1 MQTGTPL
8 VRALGG
14 LLVLAALCTGPL
26 PAWALSGNAQIAL
39 AGTGKFDELAAGVE
53 AMVGKEPLK
62 TGDWHAL
69 CYAYSRIK
77 RYGKIMECLDQLDR
91 AVAGRDKSTR
101 LFGLDDATAA
111 SYLMRAEAQIELGEY
126 PQAIL
131 LADKALLWYQSE
143 KSDDQDIYVNALAAK
158 ALSALALGQRAQAQA
173 LANNLDKFS
182 ASRDFAGARSLAFA
196 RVNMALGHWQKV
208 LDALAEDRLLG
219 LRSFLDNLASG
230 AFLRGVNN
238 WVWIELPRG
247 FMQTKALMELGRIE
261 EARVGYDQ
269 LLAIPQVTA
278 NGEIHWMALFD
289 RGRIAEQQNQP
300 ELAERL
306 YQQAAVA
313 IERQRMSINSEANKI
328 GFVGNKQS
336 VYARLV
342 ATQFS
347 LGRFPQAFESMER
360 GKSRALV
367 DMLASRPSHALV
379 APNQVNAALV
389 TQVLERMREADLDS
403 RRQEVRSIQAALQ
416 PASSPSSRALASELP
431 GALASLVTV
440 SQLDVK
446 EAQALLGADEAMI
459 VYFGEGKTLFAT
471 LLQPGSVHGVEIDAS
486 QLDDRI
492 RRLRNDLQQSQPS
505 ALAQLQALH
514 QLLIAPLVPHIKA
527 SRLSIVP
534 HGALHYLPFAALNDG
549 SRDLID
555 LYNLRTLPS
564 VSVLKYLRP
573 STSKSIERMLVFGNP
588 DLNNELLDLP
598 GAQLEA
604 EALGRQFKA
613 QHLLLRKQASRSAF
627 QQLAP
632 LASYIH
638 VASHGEFDAG
648 KPLNSGLSL
657 APDTPGGSMDAG
669 RLTVADLYRLRLDAE
684 LITLSA
690 CETGLGT
697 VASGDDVVGLTRGF
711 LYAGTSTVIASLWK
725 VDDSATSYLMLRMY
739 EHMNQQGR
747 RGALRQA
754 QIETRKKYPHPFYWA
769 SFYLTGLD

>member
-1 MQTGTPL
+1 MQTRAPL
-8 VRALGG
+8 VRVLGG
-14 LLVLAALCTGPL
+14 LMVLAAVWAGPL
-26 PAWALSGNAQIAL
+26 PAWALSGNAQVAL
-39 AGTGKFDELAAGVE
+39 AGTGKFDELATGVE
-53 AMVGKEPLK
+53 AMVGKEPMK

-91 AVAGRDKSTR
+91 ALAGRDKSTR
-101 LFGLDDATAA
+101 LFGLEDATAA

-126 PQAIL
+126 PQAVL
-131 LADKALLWYQSE
+131 LTDKALLWYQRE
-143 KSDDQDIYVNALAAK
+143 KSDDQDVYVNALAAK

-173 LANNLDKFS
+173 LANDLDKFS
-182 ASRDFAGARSLAFA
+182 VSRDFAGARSLALA

-247 FMQTKALMELGRIE
+247 FMQTKALMELGRTE
-261 EARVGYDQ
+261 EAKAGYDK

-306 YQQAAVA
+306 YQQAAVV

-342 ATQFS
+342 ATQFN

-367 DMLASRPSHALV
+367 DMLASRPSQALV
-379 APNQVNAALV
+379 APSQANAVQV

-403 RRQEVRSIQAALQ
+403 RRQEVRSIQAVLQ
-416 PASSPSSRALASELP
+416 PASPSSSQALASELP

-471 LLQPGSVHGVEIDAS
+471 LLQPDSVHGIQIDAS
-486 QLDDRI
+486 QLDDSI

-505 ALAQLQALH
+505 ALPQLQALH
-514 QLLIAPLVPHIKA
+514 KLLIAPLTPHIKA

-573 STSKSIERMLVFGNP
+573 STSRNIERMLVFGNP

-598 GAQLEA
+598 GAQIEA

-627 QQLAP
+627 QRLAP

-657 APDTPGGSMDAG
+657 APDTPGGSLDAG

-739 EHMNQQGR
+739 ENMNLQGR